1 MLYAIAAVDRE
12 WGIGH
17 NGKLLFSI
25 PDDLKQF
32 KQKTMGTYVIMGRKT
47 FESLPGAKPLPGRDN
62 IVITKSESF
71 ETQHPDVIVCHDP
84 HDAAKAAAEN
94 PWRDIYVIGGGMI
107 YQQMLPYCH
116 KAFITKVDGH
126 FPADTFFPC
135 LDELPNWKAEKTGE
149 GEWNGY
155 HYEYITYSNTSPE
168 TSHEDIL

>member
-12 WGIGH
+12 WGIGR

-84 HDAAKAAAEN
+84 HDPLRVYAGSKGWSAAYSEGSVFLTTTDGGYTWHAPETN
-94 PWRDIYVIGGGMI
+94 PKGMKLGSVADILSPESMKEVEVRPGGGAYI
-107 YQQMLPYCH
+107 
-116 KAFITKVDGH
+116 GH
-126 FPADTFFPC
+126 D
-135 LDELPNWKAEKTGE
+135 N
-149 GEWNGY
+149 
-155 HYEYITYSNTSPE
+155 
-168 TSHEDIL
+168 DIVGTNSAR